1 LCGWD
6 FFILEREREGYGFV
20 EGDIFGIGVLVL
32 FVDFFDNFTDS
43 LKMENKDLILDI
55 AMC

>member
-1 LCGWD
+1 MD
-6 FFILEREREGYGFV
+6 FLKGNF
-20 EGDIFGIGVLVL
+20 FGIGVLVL

-43 LKMENKDLILDI
+43 LKMENKDLILDF